1 MELNIDWDQEKNIL
15 LQKTRGVS
23 FEDVEDAILND
34 KIIDIVPHHNQEKYP
49 HQEIIIIEIKGYI
62 YYVPFVLDEEK
73 IFLKT
78 IIPSRKYN
86 KRNQK

>member
-1 MELNIDWDQEKNIL
+1 MDLIIDWDQEKNKIL
-15 LQKTRGVS
+15 KDTRGIS

-34 KIIDIVPHHNQEKYP
+34 KIIDIIPHHNQEKYP
-49 HQEIIIIEIKGYI
+49 HQEIMIIEINDYT
-62 YYVPFVLDEEK
+62 YYVPFVLDKDK

-86 KRNQK
+86 KRTK